1 MSNTAFDQQISLF
14 RFHINNK
21 RFDDETIRILESA
34 LISKDV
40 KSLIEVRSCLREFLR
55 PESVTVIREISEKSV
70 QQKLFILDF
79 FVRAFALIGDVQ
91 SCLALRYEALTLRD
105 LKSAS
110 CEWLQVSHIEWL
122 HFAEQSLENGF
133 CAIAGKACE
142 NAQSCLRFADLET
155 DEMSEIT
162 EKIKRMKNHSVTLA
176 TSCSGYVMWPSR
188 FLIQPALNSSKWNL
202 GIPHATTF
210 DHYQFYSSS
219 VQAQAAKSCENFK
232 ACGAMPVDHTLF
244 KIIANSPYVHE
255 VYSQV
260 YITGSTL
267 QIYPLNINCWLWK
280 SKTSLCAHKNN

>member
-14 RFHINNK
+14 RFQINNK

-34 LISKDV
+34 LVSKDV

-91 SCLALRYEALTLRD
+91 SCLALRYEALILRD

-122 HFAEQSLENGF
+122 NFAEQSLENGF

-142 NAQSCLRFADLET
+142 NAQSCIRFADLET
-155 DEMSEIT
+155 DEISEVT
-162 EKIKRMKNHSVTLA
+162 EKIKRMKNHAVTLA
-176 TSCSGYVMWPSR
+176 ASCS
-188 FLIQPALNSSKWNL
+188 
-202 GIPHATTF
+202 
-210 DHYQFYSSS
+210 
-219 VQAQAAKSCENFK
+219 VQVQAAKYLEKKTANKSKINSSHCK
-232 ACGAMPVDHTLF
+232 GRKSAASTLF
-244 KIIANSPYVHE
+244 RNGIKTRNLQKLRELQSLRCNSSGS
-255 VYSQV
+255 YSVQDH
-260 YITGSTL
+260 
-267 QIYPLNINCWLWK
+267 C
-280 SKTSLCAHKNN
+280 